1 MKILSFESTAKT
13 ASVALSVDGKT
24 VSAFTVD
31 AGLTHSEVLLPMAE
45 DVLSRAKCSF
55 DEIDAYAVVCGPGSF
70 TGIRIGVATVKGLA
84 FGKSRPVVALS
95 SLRALAQNMMGIPGL
110 ILPVIDCRRNE
121 CYCALFRSDGEK
133 IYRLREDDQLKIAD
147 LAPILSSYAGD
158 TVYLVGDAT
167 EKAYEILTG
176 LGVCVTRAPIALRAP
191 SAVNL
196 GELALE
202 KIARGEIQSDASV
215 APIYLKPA
223 QAERERLEKENNKK
237 EIQNNA

>member
-13 ASVALSVDGKT
+13 ASVALSSNGRV
-24 VSAFTVD
+24 VSSFTVD

-45 DVLSRAKCSF
+45 AVLQQAKCTF

-84 FGKSRPVVALS
+84 FGKGRPIVALS
-95 SLRALAQNMMGIPGL
+95 STEALAQNMMGIAGL
-110 ILPVIDCRRNE
+110 IVPVIDCRRNE
-121 CYCALFRSDGEK
+121 CYCALFHSDGED
-133 IYRLREDDQLKIAD
+133 IRRLSEDDQMKIAD
-147 LAPILSSYAGD
+147 LAPILSRYEGD

-167 EKAYEILTG
+167 DKAFDILTS
-176 LGVCVTRAPIALRAP
+176 LGVTVKRAPIALRAP
-191 SAVNL
+191 SAINL
-196 GELALE
+196 GILAE
-202 KIARGEIQSDASV
+202 KKIERGEVQSDASV

-237 EIQNNA
+237 EI